1 MSTAVSTPLPDP
13 SLYDK
18 DFYAWLF
25 ETTALLRQGR
35 YAEVDVAHIVEE
47 LEDMGQRERRAV
59 ENHIRNVVL
68 HLLKWRYQPD
78 KRGASWRKSIR
89 NGRIEIQ
96 ELLKDSPS
104 LTRQTAQMLTNKY
117 PAARADAVDET
128 ELGEETFPGQ
138 CPFTVEQ
145 ILDAEYWGGVK
156 RADT

>member
-1 MSTAVSTPLPDP
+1 
-13 SLYDK
+13 
-18 DFYAWLF
+18 
-25 ETTALLRQGR
+25 LLRQGR

-47 LEDMGQRERRAV
+47 LEDMGQRERRTV